1 MNFRSSYRLKACTHS
16 KADPGGS
23 LMNDENQNV
32 SSLKEAYRL
41 WHDTKAG
48 SVDHWLNLMTCMR
61 ADGKA
66 ITDFD

>member
-1 MNFRSSYRLKACTHS
+1 
-16 KADPGGS
+16 
-23 LMNDENQNV
+23 MNDENLNV

-48 SVDHWLNLMTCMR
+48 SVDHWVNLTTCMR